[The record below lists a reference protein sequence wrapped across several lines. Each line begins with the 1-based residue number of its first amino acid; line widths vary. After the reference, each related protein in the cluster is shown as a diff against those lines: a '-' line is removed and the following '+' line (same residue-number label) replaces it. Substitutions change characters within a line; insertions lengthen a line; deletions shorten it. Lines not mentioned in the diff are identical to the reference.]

1 MLARGKWYQR
11 ETPFGYHNRPFVPI
25 PQLAYIYFIYKDY
38 GSISIGM
45 ILDLIYNV
53 ILFMPLGVA
62 MPIILR
68 KANLWKTTL
77 VGFCITFVIEVL
89 VQPFIE
95 RDPNMDDL
103 LCNTLG
109 ALFGY
114 LLFML
119 LRKIF
124 PKLIE
129 RCQRTIKTKK
139 TRT

>member
-1 MLARGKWYQR
+1 
-11 ETPFGYHNRPFVPI
+11 
-25 PQLAYIYFIYKDY
+25 
-38 GSISIGM
+38 M